1 MSFVNT
7 LGEKTLE
14 SKRLQQQAASNSK
27 EQLNA
32 SPDLTKEIIEAV
44 METMDVQQ
52 ELSTRAL
59 NSTEVRDG
67 VKHWLLNYFKL
78 YEKLR
83 DRAAT
88 A

>member
-1 MSFVNT
+1 M
-7 LGEKTLE
+7 
-14 SKRLQQQAASNSK
+14 A
-27 EQLNA
+27 
-32 SPDLTKEIIEAV
+32 KEIIEAV

-59 NSTEVRDG
+59 NSNEVREG